1 MDRKKIIELAN
12 LIKINPTEEVL
23 NLLESEFNSIK
34 KMLDKLD
41 DLDVENLEPMSHI
54 DETPVDLLR
63 EDVVENFESN
73 KEILL
78 KNSKDSTEDFVKI
91 ERVIND

>member
-1 MDRKKIIELAN
+1 MERKKIIELAK

-23 NLLESEFNSIK
+23 TMLENEFTSIK
-34 KMLDKLD
+34 KMLDKLK
-41 DLDVENLEPMSHI
+41 DLNVDSIEPMSHI
-54 DETPVDLLR
+54 DENPINFFR
-63 EDVVENFESN
+63 EDEYEDYSKN

-78 KNSKDSTEDFVKI
+78 KNSKNSTKDFVKI